1 MWFIYNLHVLVFLIT
16 RSHDLLMIIN
26 LFLGSL
32 VWLALVFAK
41 ILPWLIILFCVNGD
55 LFMLSFWCC
64 CPKVLFFFFT
74 IYFSDRRVLSHVN
87 VGHFKIILITW
98 LFRLWLI
105 LLIRGLS
112 AWSGFFH
119 LLHLLG
125 LTRFHLLRC
134 WREISILHDSVPPWL
149 LTIFLHLLLLFQSFG
164 LFKFRFP

>member
-41 ILPWLIILFCVNGD
+41 ILPWLIILFCVRGD
-55 LFMLSFWCC
+55 LFRLSFWWCW
-64 CPKVLFFFFT
+64 PKALFVFFT
-74 IYFSDRRVLSHVN
+74 VYFSDRRVLSRVN

-105 LLIRGLS
+105 LLLRSLS
-112 AWSGFFH
+112 AWRAFFQ

-125 LTRFHLLRC
+125 LARFYRM
-134 WREISILHDSVPPWL
+134 R
-149 LTIFLHLLLLFQSFG
+149 
-164 LFKFRFP
+164 